1 MSMRALK
8 LNFRTTLCF
17 GVVCFLL
24 LIQGAMT
31 LIKVDKVYSSTVE
44 IQNNW
49 LPSIRLAGQIDSTF
63 YKLRLELRRYA
74 MEYADK
80 NPASLDKLNAVRS
93 EVLQVAE
100 RYGPLVA
107 SPEERTKYNEALT
120 EIKNYTQKMDEF
132 LAQASSFSAEQM
144 AVYLRDVNGPIAG
157 QVQASISDL
166 IAINEQGSKTAVQA
180 AAREHDAARLF
191 TWVLM
196 VSSVLIAVVVARL
209 LTRSIINPVREL
221 LVSTGKIAEG
231 DLREAITVSG
241 NDELT
246 ELQKSTATMQMNLK
260 STLQHISE
268 ASGQLASAAEE
279 MSAITRESTA
289 GIERQS
295 LETDQAAT
303 AVNQMTAAVE
313 EVARNAVSASQSTQD
328 SQRSASVGMERVT
341 QTIASI
347 EKLSTTVQQTGVEVE
362 GLAKQ
367 AQDIAR
373 VVEVIRSIAEQ
384 TNLLALNAAIE
395 AARAGEQGRGF
406 AVVADEV
413 RALAH
418 RTQTSTQE
426 IEQMIAKIQSCSS
439 EAVASM
445 VLNRNEAVDSLK
457 VAHEAG
463 VAITQ
468 ITQAITDI
476 NERNLMIATA
486 SEEQAQVAR
495 SVDQNLISIRDL
507 SIQSSSAAGQASV
520 ASQELSRL
528 AVDLKQAHQKA
539 AHGCTCSSS
548 MRSRAPSCDTSAG
561 TWVMPKR
568 RVRRPCWSK

>member
-1 MSMRALK
+1 MRALK

-17 GVVCFLL
+17 GLVCLLL

-44 IQNNW
+44 IETNW
-49 LPSIRLAGQIDSTF
+49 LPSIRLAGEIDSAF
-63 YKLRLELRRYA
+63 YKLRLDLRRYA
-74 MEYADK
+74 MDISRQD
-80 NPASLDKLNAVRS
+80 PASLEKLKATRT
-93 EVLQVAE
+93 EALDIAE
-100 RYGPLVA
+100 RYGPLV
-107 SPEERTKYNEALT
+107 SGPEEQAKYNEALAS
-120 EIKNYTQKMDEF
+120 IKNYSQKMDEF
-132 LAQASSFSAEQM
+132 LAQASTLSAEQM
-144 AVYLRDVNGPIAG
+144 STYLREVNGPIALD
-157 QVQASISDL
+157 VQRSISEL
-166 IAINEQGSKTAVQA
+166 IALNERGSKAAVQVA
-180 AAREHDAARLF
+180 SSEYDAARLF
-191 TWVLM
+191 TWILM
-196 VSSVLIAVVVARL
+196 AASLLITVVVASL
-209 LTRSIINPVREL
+209 FTRSIITPVREL
-221 LVSTGKIAEG
+221 LVSTGKIADG
-231 DLREAITVSG
+231 DLRVAIAING

-246 ELQKSTATMQMNLK
+246 ALQRSTASMQMNLK

-268 ASGQLASAAEE
+268 ASGQLAAAAEE
-279 MSAITRESTA
+279 MSAITRESSA

-295 LETDQAAT
+295 METDQAAT

-328 SQRSASVGMERVT
+328 SQRSAKVGQERVT

-347 EKLSTTVQQTGVEVE
+347 EKLSATVQQTGVEVE
-362 GLAKQ
+362 GLARQ

-426 IEQMIAKIQSCSS
+426 IEQMIAKIQTCSS
-439 EAVASM
+439 EAVSSM
-445 VLNRNEAVDSLK
+445 ALNRNEAVDSLK
-457 VAHEAG
+457 IAHEAG
-463 VAITQ
+463 LAITQ
-468 ITQAITDI
+468 ITEAITDI
-476 NERNLMIATA
+476 NDRNLLIATA
-486 SEEQAQVAR
+486 SEEQAHVAR

-507 SIQSSSAAGQASV
+507 SIQSSSAAGQTSI

-528 AVDLKQAHQKA
+528 AVDLKQI
-539 AHGCTCSSS
+539 
-548 MRSRAPSCDTSAG
+548 
-561 TWVMPKR
+561 V
-568 RVRRPCWSK
+568 SKFAVA

>member
-17 GVVCFLL
+17 GVVCLLL

-44 IQNNW
+44 IENNW
-49 LPSIRLAGQIDSTF
+49 LPSIRTAGELDSAF
-63 YKLRLELRRYA
+63 YKLRLDLRRYA
-74 MEYADK
+74 METTRQD
-80 NPASLDKLNAVRS
+80 PASLEKLKATRT
-93 EVLQVAE
+93 EVLDVAE
-100 RYGPLVA
+100 RYALLVS
-107 SPEERTKYNEALT
+107 SPEEQGKYNEAFT
-120 EIKNYTQKMDEF
+120 SIKNYGQKMDEF
-132 LAQASSFSAEQM
+132 LAQASSLSVEQM
-144 AVYLRDVNGPIAG
+144 STYLRDVNGPIALD
-157 QVQASISDL
+157 VQRAIREL
-166 IAINEQGSKTAVQA
+166 IALNEKGSKTAVQVA
-180 AAREHDAARLF
+180 SSEYETARLF
-191 TWVLM
+191 TWILM
-196 VSSVLIAVVVARL
+196 VGSLLITVVVARL
-209 LTRSIINPVREL
+209 FTRSIIAPVREL
-221 LVSTGKIAEG
+221 LVSTGKIADG
-231 DLREAITVSG
+231 DLRVAIAING

-246 ELQKSTATMQMNLK
+246 ALQRSTASMQMNLK

-279 MSAITRESTA
+279 MSAITRESSA

-303 AVNQMTAAVE
+303 AVNEMTAAVE

-328 SQRSASVGMERVT
+328 SQRSAKMGQERVT

-347 EKLSTTVQQTGVEVE
+347 EKLSATVQQTGVEVE

-439 EAVASM
+439 EAVSSM
-445 VLNRNEAVDSLK
+445 ALNRNEAVDSLK
-457 VAHEAG
+457 IAHEAG
-463 VAITQ
+463 LAITQ
-468 ITQAITDI
+468 ITEAITDI
-476 NERNLMIATA
+476 NERNLLIATA
-486 SEEQAQVAR
+486 SEEQAHVAR

-507 SIQSSSAAGQASV
+507 SIQSSSAAGQTSI

-528 AVDLKQAHQKA
+528 AVDLKQI
-539 AHGCTCSSS
+539 
-548 MRSRAPSCDTSAG
+548 
-561 TWVMPKR
+561 V
-568 RVRRPCWSK
+568 SKFSVA

>member
-1 MSMRALK
+1 MRALK

-17 GVVCFLL
+17 GLVCLLL

-44 IQNNW
+44 IETNW
-49 LPSIRLAGQIDSTF
+49 LPSIRLAGEIDSAF
-63 YKLRLELRRYA
+63 YKLRLDLRRYA
-74 MEYADK
+74 MDISRQD
-80 NPASLDKLNAVRS
+80 PASLEKLKATRT
-93 EVLQVAE
+93 EALDIAE
-100 RYGPLVA
+100 RYGPLV
-107 SPEERTKYNEALT
+107 SGPEEQAKYNEALAS
-120 EIKNYTQKMDEF
+120 IKNYSQKMDEF
-132 LAQASSFSAEQM
+132 LAQASTLSAEQM
-144 AVYLRDVNGPIAG
+144 STYLREVNGPIALD
-157 QVQASISDL
+157 VQRSISEL
-166 IAINEQGSKTAVQA
+166 IALNERGSKAAVQVA
-180 AAREHDAARLF
+180 SSEYDAARLF
-191 TWVLM
+191 TWILM
-196 VSSVLIAVVVARL
+196 AASLLITVVVASL
-209 LTRSIINPVREL
+209 FTRSIITPVREL
-221 LVSTGKIAEG
+221 LVSTGKIADG
-231 DLREAITVSG
+231 DLRVAIAING

-246 ELQKSTATMQMNLK
+246 ALQRSTASMQMNLK

-279 MSAITRESTA
+279 MSAITRESSA

-295 LETDQAAT
+295 METDQAAT

-328 SQRSASVGMERVT
+328 SQRSAKVGQERVT

-347 EKLSTTVQQTGVEVE
+347 EKLSATVQQTGVEVE
-362 GLAKQ
+362 GLARQ

-426 IEQMIAKIQSCSS
+426 IEQMIAKIQTCSS
-439 EAVASM
+439 EAVSSM
-445 VLNRNEAVDSLK
+445 ALNRNEAVDSLK
-457 VAHEAG
+457 IAHEAG
-463 VAITQ
+463 LAITQ
-468 ITQAITDI
+468 ITEAITDI
-476 NERNLMIATA
+476 NDRNLLIATA
-486 SEEQAQVAR
+486 SEEQAHVAR

-507 SIQSSSAAGQASV
+507 SIQSSSAAGQTSI

-528 AVDLKQAHQKA
+528 AVDLKQI
-539 AHGCTCSSS
+539 
-548 MRSRAPSCDTSAG
+548 
-561 TWVMPKR
+561 V
-568 RVRRPCWSK
+568 SKFAVA

>member
-17 GVVCFLL
+17 GLVCLLL

-44 IQNNW
+44 IETNW
-49 LPSIRLAGQIDSTF
+49 LPSIRLAGEIDSAF
-63 YKLRLELRRYA
+63 YKLRLDLRRYA
-74 MEYADK
+74 MDISRQD
-80 NPASLDKLNAVRS
+80 PASLEKLKATRT
-93 EVLQVAE
+93 EALDVAE
-100 RYGPLVA
+100 RYGPLVS
-107 SPEERTKYNEALT
+107 SPEEQAKYNDALT
-120 EIKNYTQKMDEF
+120 GIKNYSQKMDEF
-132 LAQASSFSAEQM
+132 LAQASTLSAEQM
-144 AVYLRDVNGPIAG
+144 STYLREVNGPIALD
-157 QVQASISDL
+157 VQRSISEL
-166 IAINEQGSKTAVQA
+166 IALNERGSKAAVQVA
-180 AAREHDAARLF
+180 SSEYDAARLF
-191 TWVLM
+191 TWILM
-196 VSSVLIAVVVARL
+196 AASLLITVVVASL
-209 LTRSIINPVREL
+209 FTRSIITPVREL
-221 LVSTGKIAEG
+221 LVSTGKIADG
-231 DLREAITVSG
+231 DLRVAIAING

-246 ELQKSTATMQMNLK
+246 ALQRSTASMQMNLK

-268 ASGQLASAAEE
+268 ASGQLAAAAEE
-279 MSAITRESTA
+279 MSAITRESSA

-295 LETDQAAT
+295 METDQAAT

-328 SQRSASVGMERVT
+328 SQRSAKVGQERVT

-347 EKLSTTVQQTGVEVE
+347 EKLSATVQQTGVEVE
-362 GLAKQ
+362 GLARQ

-426 IEQMIAKIQSCSS
+426 IEQMIAKIQTCSS
-439 EAVASM
+439 EAVSSM
-445 VLNRNEAVDSLK
+445 ALNRNEAVDSLK
-457 VAHEAG
+457 IAHEAG
-463 VAITQ
+463 LAITQ
-468 ITQAITDI
+468 ITEAITDI
-476 NERNLMIATA
+476 NDRNLLIATA
-486 SEEQAQVAR
+486 SEEQAHVAR

-507 SIQSSSAAGQASV
+507 SIQSSSAAGQTSI

-528 AVDLKQAHQKA
+528 AVDLKQI
-539 AHGCTCSSS
+539 
-548 MRSRAPSCDTSAG
+548 
-561 TWVMPKR
+561 V
-568 RVRRPCWSK
+568 SKFAVA

>member
-1 MSMRALK
+1 MRALK

-44 IQNNW
+44 IENNW

-63 YKLRLELRRYA
+63 YKLRLDLRRYA

-80 NPASLDKLNAVRS
+80 DPASLEKLKAVRA

-100 RYGPLVA
+100 HYGTLVS
-107 SPEERTKYNEALT
+107 SPEERTKYDQALS
-120 EIKNYTQKMDEF
+120 EIKNYSQKMDEF
-132 LAQASSFSAEQM
+132 LAQASSFSEEQM
-144 AVYLRDVNGPIAG
+144 AVYLRDVNGPIAR

-180 AAREHDAARLF
+180 AASEHDAARLF

-221 LVSTGKIAEG
+221 LVSTGKIADG
-231 DLREAITVSG
+231 DLRVAIAISG

-246 ELQKSTATMQMNLK
+246 ELQRSTATMQMNLK

-295 LETDQAAT
+295 QETDQAAT

-328 SQRSASVGMERVT
+328 SQRSANVGMERVT

-445 VLNRNEAVDSLK
+445 ALNRNEAVDSLK

-507 SIQSSSAAGQASV
+507 SIQSSSAAGQTSV

-528 AVDLKQAHQKA
+528 AVDLKQIVAKFA
-539 AHGCTCSSS
+539 VS
-548 MRSRAPSCDTSAG
+548 
-561 TWVMPKR
+561 
-568 RVRRPCWSK
+568 

>member
-24 LIQGAMT
+24 LVQGAMT

-44 IQNNW
+44 IENNW

-63 YKLRLELRRYA
+63 YKLRLDLRRYA

-80 NPASLDKLNAVRS
+80 DPASLEKLKAVRA

-100 RYGPLVA
+100 HYGTLVS
-107 SPEERTKYNEALT
+107 SPEERTKYDQALS
-120 EIKNYTQKMDEF
+120 EIKNYSQKMDEF
-132 LAQASSFSAEQM
+132 LAQASSFSEEQM
-144 AVYLRDVNGPIAG
+144 AVYLRDVNGPIAR

-180 AAREHDAARLF
+180 AASEHDAARLF

-221 LVSTGKIAEG
+221 LVSTGKIADG
-231 DLREAITVSG
+231 DLRVAIAISG

-246 ELQKSTATMQMNLK
+246 ELQRSTATMQMNLK

-295 LETDQAAT
+295 QETDQAAT

-328 SQRSASVGMERVT
+328 SQRSANVGMERVT

-445 VLNRNEAVDSLK
+445 ALNRNEAVDSLK

-507 SIQSSSAAGQASV
+507 SIQSSSAAGQTSV

-528 AVDLKQAHQKA
+528 AVDLKQIVAKFA
-539 AHGCTCSSS
+539 VS
-548 MRSRAPSCDTSAG
+548 
-561 TWVMPKR
+561 
-568 RVRRPCWSK
+568 

>member
-1 MSMRALK
+1 MRALK

-17 GVVCFLL
+17 GLVCLLL

-44 IQNNW
+44 IETNW
-49 LPSIRLAGQIDSTF
+49 LPSIRLAGEIDSAF
-63 YKLRLELRRYA
+63 YKLRLDLRRYA
-74 MEYADK
+74 MDISRQD
-80 NPASLDKLNAVRS
+80 PASLEKLKATRT
-93 EVLQVAE
+93 EALDVAE
-100 RYGPLVA
+100 RYGPLV
-107 SPEERTKYNEALT
+107 SGPEEQAKYNEALAS
-120 EIKNYTQKMDEF
+120 IKNYSQKMDEF
-132 LAQASSFSAEQM
+132 LAQASTLSAEQM
-144 AVYLRDVNGPIAG
+144 STYLREVNGPIALD
-157 QVQASISDL
+157 VQRSISEL
-166 IAINEQGSKTAVQA
+166 IALNERGSKAAVQVA
-180 AAREHDAARLF
+180 SSEYDAARLF
-191 TWVLM
+191 TWILM
-196 VSSVLIAVVVARL
+196 AASLLITVVVASL
-209 LTRSIINPVREL
+209 FNRSIITPVREL
-221 LVSTGKIAEG
+221 LVSTGKIADG
-231 DLREAITVSG
+231 DLRVAIAING

-246 ELQKSTATMQMNLK
+246 ALQRSTASMQMNLK

-268 ASGQLASAAEE
+268 ASGQLAAAAEE
-279 MSAITRESTA
+279 MSAITRESSA

-295 LETDQAAT
+295 METDQAAT

-328 SQRSASVGMERVT
+328 SQRSAKVGQERVT

-347 EKLSTTVQQTGVEVE
+347 EKLSATVQQTGVEVE
-362 GLAKQ
+362 GLARQ

-426 IEQMIAKIQSCSS
+426 IEQMIAKIQTCSS
-439 EAVASM
+439 EAVSSM
-445 VLNRNEAVDSLK
+445 ALNRNEAVDSLK
-457 VAHEAG
+457 IAHEAG
-463 VAITQ
+463 LAITQ
-468 ITQAITDI
+468 ITEAITDI
-476 NERNLMIATA
+476 NDRNLLIATA
-486 SEEQAQVAR
+486 SEEQAHVAR

-507 SIQSSSAAGQASV
+507 SIQSSSAAGQTSI

-528 AVDLKQAHQKA
+528 AVDLKQI
-539 AHGCTCSSS
+539 
-548 MRSRAPSCDTSAG
+548 
-561 TWVMPKR
+561 V
-568 RVRRPCWSK
+568 SKFAVA

>member
-1 MSMRALK
+1 
-8 LNFRTTLCF
+8 
-17 GVVCFLL
+17 
-24 LIQGAMT
+24 MT

-63 YKLRLELRRYA
+63 YKLRLDLRRYA

-80 NPASLDKLNAVRS
+80 DPASLEKLKAVRA

-100 RYGPLVA
+100 HYGTLVS
-107 SPEERTKYNEALT
+107 SPEERTKYDQALS
-120 EIKNYTQKMDEF
+120 EIKNYSQKMDEF
-132 LAQASSFSAEQM
+132 LAQASSFSEEQM
-144 AVYLRDVNGPIAG
+144 AVYLRDVNGPIAR

-180 AAREHDAARLF
+180 AASEHDAARLF

-221 LVSTGKIAEG
+221 LVSTGKIADG
-231 DLREAITVSG
+231 DLRVAIAISG

-246 ELQKSTATMQMNLK
+246 ELQRSTATMQMNLK

-295 LETDQAAT
+295 QETDQAAT

-328 SQRSASVGMERVT
+328 SQRSANVGMERVT

-445 VLNRNEAVDSLK
+445 ALNRNEAVDSLK

-507 SIQSSSAAGQASV
+507 SIQSSSAAGQTSV

-528 AVDLKQAHQKA
+528 AVDLKQIVAKFA
-539 AHGCTCSSS
+539 VS
-548 MRSRAPSCDTSAG
+548 
-561 TWVMPKR
+561 
-568 RVRRPCWSK
+568 

>member
-17 GVVCFLL
+17 GLVCLLL

-44 IQNNW
+44 IETNW
-49 LPSIRLAGQIDSTF
+49 LPSIRLAGEIDSAF
-63 YKLRLELRRYA
+63 YKLRLDLRRYA
-74 MEYADK
+74 MDISRQD
-80 NPASLDKLNAVRS
+80 PASLEKLKATRT
-93 EVLQVAE
+93 EALEIAE
-100 RYGPLVA
+100 RYGPLV
-107 SPEERTKYNEALT
+107 SGPEEQAKYNDALT
-120 EIKNYTQKMDEF
+120 GIKNYSQKMDEF
-132 LAQASSFSAEQM
+132 LAQASTLSAEQM
-144 AVYLRDVNGPIAG
+144 STYLREVNGPIALD
-157 QVQASISDL
+157 VQRSISEL
-166 IAINEQGSKTAVQA
+166 IALNERGSKAAVQVA
-180 AAREHDAARLF
+180 SSEYDAARLF
-191 TWVLM
+191 TWILM
-196 VSSVLIAVVVARL
+196 AASLLITVVVASL
-209 LTRSIINPVREL
+209 FTRSIITPVREL
-221 LVSTGKIAEG
+221 LVSTGKIADG
-231 DLREAITVSG
+231 DLRVAIAING

-246 ELQKSTATMQMNLK
+246 ALQRSTASMQMNLK

-279 MSAITRESTA
+279 MSAITRESSA

-295 LETDQAAT
+295 METDQAAT

-328 SQRSASVGMERVT
+328 SQRSAKVGQERVT

-347 EKLSTTVQQTGVEVE
+347 EKLSATVQQTGVEVE
-362 GLAKQ
+362 GLARQ

-426 IEQMIAKIQSCSS
+426 IEQMIAKIQTCSS
-439 EAVASM
+439 EAVSSM
-445 VLNRNEAVDSLK
+445 ALNRNEAVDSLK
-457 VAHEAG
+457 IAHEAG
-463 VAITQ
+463 LAITQ
-468 ITQAITDI
+468 ITEAITDI
-476 NERNLMIATA
+476 NDRNLLIATA
-486 SEEQAQVAR
+486 SEEQAHVAR

-507 SIQSSSAAGQASV
+507 SIQSSSAAGQTSI

-528 AVDLKQAHQKA
+528 AVDLKQI
-539 AHGCTCSSS
+539 
-548 MRSRAPSCDTSAG
+548 
-561 TWVMPKR
+561 V
-568 RVRRPCWSK
+568 SKFAVA

>member
-17 GVVCFLL
+17 GLVCLLL

-44 IQNNW
+44 IETNW
-49 LPSIRLAGQIDSTF
+49 LPSIRLAGEIDSAF
-63 YKLRLELRRYA
+63 YKLRLDLRRYA
-74 MEYADK
+74 MDISRQD
-80 NPASLDKLNAVRS
+80 PASLEKLKATRT
-93 EVLQVAE
+93 EALEIAE
-100 RYGPLVA
+100 RYGPLV
-107 SPEERTKYNEALT
+107 SGPEEQAKYNDALT
-120 EIKNYTQKMDEF
+120 GIKNYSQKMDEF
-132 LAQASSFSAEQM
+132 LAQASTLSAEQM
-144 AVYLRDVNGPIAG
+144 STYLREVNGPIALD
-157 QVQASISDL
+157 VQRSISEL
-166 IAINEQGSKTAVQA
+166 IALNERGSKAAVQVA
-180 AAREHDAARLF
+180 SSEYDAARLF
-191 TWVLM
+191 TWILM
-196 VSSVLIAVVVARL
+196 AASLLITVVVASL
-209 LTRSIINPVREL
+209 FTRSIITPVREL
-221 LVSTGKIAEG
+221 LVSTGKIADG
-231 DLREAITVSG
+231 DLRVAIAING

-246 ELQKSTATMQMNLK
+246 ALQRSTASMQMNLK

-279 MSAITRESTA
+279 MSAITRESSA

-295 LETDQAAT
+295 METDQAAT

-328 SQRSASVGMERVT
+328 SQRSAKVGQERVT

-347 EKLSTTVQQTGVEVE
+347 EKLSATVQQTGVEVE

-426 IEQMIAKIQSCSS
+426 IEQMIAKIQTCSS
-439 EAVASM
+439 EAVSSM
-445 VLNRNEAVDSLK
+445 ALNRNEAVDSLK
-457 VAHEAG
+457 IAHEAG
-463 VAITQ
+463 LAITQ
-468 ITQAITDI
+468 ITEAITDI
-476 NERNLMIATA
+476 NDRNLLIATA
-486 SEEQAQVAR
+486 SEEQAHVAR

-507 SIQSSSAAGQASV
+507 SIQSSSAAGQTSI

-528 AVDLKQAHQKA
+528 AVDLKQI
-539 AHGCTCSSS
+539 
-548 MRSRAPSCDTSAG
+548 
-561 TWVMPKR
+561 V
-568 RVRRPCWSK
+568 SKFAVA

>member
-1 MSMRALK
+1 MRALK

-63 YKLRLELRRYA
+63 YKLRLDLRRYA

-80 NPASLDKLNAVRS
+80 DPASLEKLKAVRA

-100 RYGPLVA
+100 HYGTLVT
-107 SPEERTKYNEALT
+107 SPEERTKYDQALS
-120 EIKNYTQKMDEF
+120 EIKNYSQKMDEF

-144 AVYLRDVNGPIAG
+144 AVYLRDVNGPIAR

-180 AAREHDAARLF
+180 AASEHDAARLF

-221 LVSTGKIAEG
+221 LVSTGKIADG
-231 DLREAITVSG
+231 DLRVAITISG

-347 EKLSTTVQQTGVEVE
+347 EKLSSTVQQTGVEVE

-507 SIQSSSAAGQASV
+507 SIQSSSAAGQTSV

-528 AVDLKQAHQKA
+528 AVDLKQIVAKFA
-539 AHGCTCSSS
+539 VS
-548 MRSRAPSCDTSAG
+548 
-561 TWVMPKR
+561 
-568 RVRRPCWSK
+568 

>member
-17 GVVCFLL
+17 GVVCLLL

-31 LIKVDKVYSSTVE
+31 LIKVDKVYASTVE
-44 IQNNW
+44 IETNW
-49 LPSIRLAGQIDSTF
+49 LPSIRLAGEIDSAF
-63 YKLRLELRRYA
+63 YKLRLDLRRYA
-74 MEYADK
+74 MDIGRQD
-80 NPASLDKLNAVRS
+80 PASLEKLKATRT
-93 EVLQVAE
+93 EALDVAA
-100 RYGPLVA
+100 RYAPLV
-107 SPEERTKYNEALT
+107 SGPEEQAKYNDALNG
-120 EIKNYTQKMDEF
+120 IKNYSQKMDEF
-132 LAQASSFSAEQM
+132 LAQASTLSVEQM
-144 AVYLRDVNGPIAG
+144 STYLRDVNGPIALE
-157 QVQASISDL
+157 VQRSISEL
-166 IAINEQGSKTAVQA
+166 IALNERGSKTAVQVA
-180 AAREHDAARLF
+180 SSEYDAARLF
-191 TWVLM
+191 TWILMGVSLLLTVL
-196 VSSVLIAVVVARL
+196 VAHL
-209 LTRSIINPVREL
+209 FTRSIITPVREL
-221 LVSTGKIAEG
+221 LVSTGKIADG
-231 DLREAITVSG
+231 DLRVAIAING

-246 ELQKSTATMQMNLK
+246 ALQRSTASMQMNLK

-268 ASGQLASAAEE
+268 ASGQLAAAAEE
-279 MSAITRESTA
+279 MSAITRESSA

-295 LETDQAAT
+295 METDQAAT
-303 AVNQMTAAVE
+303 AVNEMTAAVE

-328 SQRSASVGMERVT
+328 SQRSAKVGQERVT

-347 EKLSTTVQQTGVEVE
+347 EKLSATVQQTGVEVE

-426 IEQMIAKIQSCSS
+426 IEQMIAKIQTCSS
-439 EAVASM
+439 EAVSSM
-445 VLNRNEAVDSLK
+445 ALNRNEAVDSLK
-457 VAHEAG
+457 IAHEAG
-463 VAITQ
+463 LAITQ
-468 ITQAITDI
+468 ITEAIADI
-476 NERNLMIATA
+476 NDRNLLIATA
-486 SEEQAQVAR
+486 SEEQAHVAR

-507 SIQSSSAAGQASV
+507 SIQSSSAAGQTSI

-528 AVDLKQAHQKA
+528 AVDLKQI
-539 AHGCTCSSS
+539 
-548 MRSRAPSCDTSAG
+548 
-561 TWVMPKR
+561 V
-568 RVRRPCWSK
+568 SKFAVA

>member
-17 GVVCFLL
+17 GVVCLLL

-31 LIKVDKVYSSTVE
+31 LIKVDKVYSSTVDIE
-44 IQNNW
+44 TNW
-49 LPSIRLAGQIDSTF
+49 LPSIRLGGEIDAAF
-63 YKLRLELRRYA
+63 YKLRLDLRRFA
-74 MEYADK
+74 MESDHQD
-80 NPASLDKLNAVRS
+80 PASLEKLKSIRAAAL
-93 EVLQVAE
+93 EVAE
-100 RYGPLVA
+100 RYAPLV
-107 SPEERTKYNEALT
+107 SGPEEEAKYKQAMSG
-120 EIKNYTQKMDEF
+120 IKNYVQKTDEF
-132 LAQASSFSAEQM
+132 LAQVSTLSPEQM
-144 AVYLRDVNGPIAG
+144 STYLRDVNGPIALE
-157 QVQASISDL
+157 VQRFISEL
-166 IAINEQGSKTAVQA
+166 IELNARGSSQAVQVA
-180 AAREHDAARLF
+180 SGEYQAARLF
-191 TWVLM
+191 TWLLM
-196 VSSVLIAVVVARL
+196 IGSVLLTLVVARL
-209 LTRSIINPVREL
+209 FTRSIIKPVREL
-221 LVSTGKIAEG
+221 LVSTGKIADG
-231 DLREAITVSG
+231 DLRVAIAVNG

-246 ELQKSTATMQMNLK
+246 ELQRSTASMQMNLK

-279 MSAITRESTA
+279 MSAITRESSA

-295 LETDQAAT
+295 METDQAAT
-303 AVNQMTAAVE
+303 AVNEMTAAVE

-328 SQRSASVGMERVT
+328 SQRSAKVGHERVT

-347 EKLSTTVQQTGVEVE
+347 EKLSATVQQTGIEVE

-426 IEQMIAKIQSCSS
+426 IEQMIAKIQTCSS
-439 EAVASM
+439 DAVSSM
-445 VLNRNEAVDSLK
+445 ALNRNEALDSLK
-457 VAHEAG
+457 IAHEAG
-463 VAITQ
+463 LAITQ
-468 ITQAITDI
+468 ITEAITDI
-476 NERNLMIATA
+476 NDRNLLIATA
-486 SEEQAQVAR
+486 SEEQAHVAR

-507 SIQSSSAAGQASV
+507 SIQSSSAAGQTSI

-528 AVDLKQAHQKA
+528 AVDLKQI
-539 AHGCTCSSS
+539 
-548 MRSRAPSCDTSAG
+548 
-561 TWVMPKR
+561 V
-568 RVRRPCWSK
+568 SKFAVA

>member
-1 MSMRALK
+1 MSMRSLK

-31 LIKVDKVYSSTVE
+31 LIKVDQVYSSTVE
-44 IQNNW
+44 IDTNW
-49 LPSIRLAGQIDSTF
+49 LPSIRLAGKIDTAF
-63 YKLRLELRRYA
+63 YKLRLDLRRYA
-74 MEYADK
+74 MEYGAKD
-80 NPASLDKLNAVRS
+80 PASLEKVKAVRD
-93 EVLQVAE
+93 EALQVADS
-100 RYGPLVA
+100 YAPLVS
-107 SPEERTKYNEALT
+107 SPEEQAKYNEVLT
-120 EIKNYTQKMDEF
+120 DIKSYSQKMDEF
-132 LAQASSFSAEQM
+132 LAQASSFSPEQM
-144 AVYLRDVNGPIAG
+144 AAYLRDVNGPIGLKA
-157 QVQASISDL
+157 QKDLDEL
-166 IAINEQGSKTAVQA
+166 IAINEQGSTSTVQF

-191 TWVLM
+191 TWILM
-196 VSSVLIAVVVARL
+196 VSSVLITVVVARL
-209 LTRSIINPVREL
+209 FTRSIIHPVREL
-221 LVSTGKIAEG
+221 LVSTGKIADG
-231 DLREAITVSG
+231 DLRLAITISG
-241 NDELT
+241 KDELT
-246 ELQKSTATMQMNLK
+246 DLQKSTAAMQMNLK

-295 LETDQAAT
+295 METDQAAT
-303 AVNQMTAAVE
+303 AVNEMTAAVE

-328 SQRSASVGMERVT
+328 SQRSAKVGQERVT

-347 EKLSTTVQQTGVEVE
+347 EKLSSTVQQTGVEVE

-426 IEQMIAKIQSCSS
+426 IEQMIARIQSCSS

-445 VLNRNEAVDSLK
+445 ALNRDEAVDSLK

-486 SEEQAQVAR
+486 SEQQAQVAR

-507 SIQSSSAAGQASV
+507 SIQSSSAAGQTSI

-528 AVDLKQAHQKA
+528 AVDLKQIVAKF
-539 AHGCTCSSS
+539 SVS
-548 MRSRAPSCDTSAG
+548 
-561 TWVMPKR
+561 
-568 RVRRPCWSK
+568 

>member
-1 MSMRALK
+1 
-8 LNFRTTLCF
+8 
-17 GVVCFLL
+17 
-24 LIQGAMT
+24 MT

-44 IQNNW
+44 IENNW

-63 YKLRLELRRYA
+63 YKLRLDLRRYA

-80 NPASLDKLNAVRS
+80 DPASLEKLKAVRA

-100 RYGPLVA
+100 HYGTLVS
-107 SPEERTKYNEALT
+107 SPEERTKYDQALS
-120 EIKNYTQKMDEF
+120 EIKNYSQKMDEF

-144 AVYLRDVNGPIAG
+144 AVYLRDVNGPIAR

-180 AAREHDAARLF
+180 AASEHDAARLF

-196 VSSVLIAVVVARL
+196 ASSVLIAVVVARL

-221 LVSTGKIAEG
+221 LVSTGKIADG
-231 DLREAITVSG
+231 DLRVAITISG

-347 EKLSTTVQQTGVEVE
+347 EKLSSTVQQTGVEVE

-507 SIQSSSAAGQASV
+507 SIQSSSAAGQTSV

-528 AVDLKQAHQKA
+528 AVDLKQIVAKFA
-539 AHGCTCSSS
+539 VS
-548 MRSRAPSCDTSAG
+548 
-561 TWVMPKR
+561 
-568 RVRRPCWSK
+568 

>member
-17 GVVCFLL
+17 GLVCLLL

-31 LIKVDKVYSSTVE
+31 VVKVDKVYSSTVE
-44 IQNNW
+44 IETNW
-49 LPSIRLAGQIDSTF
+49 LPSIRLAGEIDSAF
-63 YKLRLELRRYA
+63 YKLRLDLRRYA
-74 MEYADK
+74 MDISRQD
-80 NPASLDKLNAVRS
+80 PASLEKLKATRT
-93 EVLQVAE
+93 EALDVAE
-100 RYGPLVA
+100 RYGPLVS
-107 SPEERTKYNEALT
+107 SPEEQAKYNDALT
-120 EIKNYTQKMDEF
+120 GIKNYSQKMDEF
-132 LAQASSFSAEQM
+132 LAQASTLSAEQM
-144 AVYLRDVNGPIAG
+144 STYLREVNGPIALD
-157 QVQASISDL
+157 VQRSISEL
-166 IAINEQGSKTAVQA
+166 IALNERGSKAAVQVA
-180 AAREHDAARLF
+180 SSEYDAARLF
-191 TWVLM
+191 TWILM
-196 VSSVLIAVVVARL
+196 AASLLITVVVASL
-209 LTRSIINPVREL
+209 FTRSIITPVREL
-221 LVSTGKIAEG
+221 LVSTGKIADG
-231 DLREAITVSG
+231 DLRVAIAING

-246 ELQKSTATMQMNLK
+246 ALQRSTASMQMNLK

-268 ASGQLASAAEE
+268 ASGQLAAAAEE
-279 MSAITRESTA
+279 MSAITRESSA

-295 LETDQAAT
+295 METDQAAT

-328 SQRSASVGMERVT
+328 SQRSAKVGQERVT

-347 EKLSTTVQQTGVEVE
+347 EKLSATVQQTGVEVE
-362 GLAKQ
+362 GLARQ

-426 IEQMIAKIQSCSS
+426 IEQMIAKIQTCSS
-439 EAVASM
+439 EAVSSM
-445 VLNRNEAVDSLK
+445 ALNRNEAVDSLK
-457 VAHEAG
+457 IAHEAG
-463 VAITQ
+463 LAITQ
-468 ITQAITDI
+468 ITEAITDI
-476 NERNLMIATA
+476 NDRNLLIATA
-486 SEEQAQVAR
+486 SEEQAHVAR

-507 SIQSSSAAGQASV
+507 SIQSSSAAGQTSI

-528 AVDLKQAHQKA
+528 AVDLKQI
-539 AHGCTCSSS
+539 
-548 MRSRAPSCDTSAG
+548 
-561 TWVMPKR
+561 V
-568 RVRRPCWSK
+568 SKFAVA

>member
-17 GVVCFLL
+17 GVVCLLL

-44 IQNNW
+44 IESNW
-49 LPSIRLAGQIDSTF
+49 LPSIRLAGEIDSAF
-63 YKLRLELRRYA
+63 YKLRLDLRRYA
-74 MEYADK
+74 MDIGRQD
-80 NPASLDKLNAVRS
+80 PASLEKLKATRT
-93 EVLQVAE
+93 EALDLAE
-100 RYGPLVA
+100 RYGPLVS
-107 SPEERTKYNEALT
+107 SPEERAKYNDALT
-120 EIKNYTQKMDEF
+120 GIKNYSQKMDEF
-132 LAQASSFSAEQM
+132 LVQASTLSAEQM
-144 AVYLRDVNGPIAG
+144 STYLRDVNGPIAVA
-157 QVQASISDL
+157 VQRSISEL
-166 IAINEQGSKTAVQA
+166 IALNEQGSKAAVQVA
-180 AAREHDAARLF
+180 SSEYDAARLF
-191 TWVLM
+191 TWILM
-196 VSSVLIAVVVARL
+196 GASLLITVVVASL
-209 LTRSIINPVREL
+209 FTRSIITPVREL
-221 LVSTGKIAEG
+221 LVSTGKIADG
-231 DLREAITVSG
+231 DLRVAIAING

-246 ELQKSTATMQMNLK
+246 ALQRSTASMQMNLK

-268 ASGQLASAAEE
+268 ASGQLAAAAEE
-279 MSAITRESTA
+279 MSAITRESSA

-295 LETDQAAT
+295 METDQAAT
-303 AVNQMTAAVE
+303 AVNEMTAAVE

-328 SQRSASVGMERVT
+328 SQRSAKIGQERVT

-347 EKLSTTVQQTGVEVE
+347 EKLSATVQQTGVEVE

-418 RTQTSTQE
+418 RTQSSTQE
-426 IEQMIAKIQSCSS
+426 IEQMIAKIQTCSS
-439 EAVASM
+439 EAVSSM
-445 VLNRNEAVDSLK
+445 AVNRNEAVDSLK
-457 VAHEAG
+457 IAHEAG
-463 VAITQ
+463 LAITQ
-468 ITQAITDI
+468 ITEAITDI
-476 NERNLMIATA
+476 NERNLLIATA
-486 SEEQAQVAR
+486 SEEQAHVAR

-507 SIQSSSAAGQASV
+507 SIQSSSAAGQTSI

-528 AVDLKQAHQKA
+528 AVDLKQ
-539 AHGCTCSSS
+539 
-548 MRSRAPSCDTSAG
+548 
-561 TWVMPKR
+561 V
-568 RVRRPCWSK
+568 VSKFAVA

>member
-44 IQNNW
+44 IENNW

-63 YKLRLELRRYA
+63 YKLRLDLRRYA

-80 NPASLDKLNAVRS
+80 DPASLEKLKAVRA

-100 RYGPLVA
+100 HYGTLVS
-107 SPEERTKYNEALT
+107 SPEERTKYDQALS
-120 EIKNYTQKMDEF
+120 EIKNYSQKMDEF
-132 LAQASSFSAEQM
+132 LAQASSFSEEQM
-144 AVYLRDVNGPIAG
+144 AVYLRDVNGPIAR

-180 AAREHDAARLF
+180 AASEHDAARLF

-221 LVSTGKIAEG
+221 LVSTGKIADG
-231 DLREAITVSG
+231 DLRVAIAISG

-246 ELQKSTATMQMNLK
+246 ELQRSTATMQMNLK

-295 LETDQAAT
+295 QETDQAAT

-328 SQRSASVGMERVT
+328 SQRSANVGMERVT

-445 VLNRNEAVDSLK
+445 ALNRNEAVDSLK

-507 SIQSSSAAGQASV
+507 SIQSSSAAGQTSV

-528 AVDLKQAHQKA
+528 AVDLKQIVAKFA
-539 AHGCTCSSS
+539 VS
-548 MRSRAPSCDTSAG
+548 
-561 TWVMPKR
+561 
-568 RVRRPCWSK
+568 

>member
-17 GVVCFLL
+17 GLVCLLL

-44 IQNNW
+44 IETNW
-49 LPSIRLAGQIDSTF
+49 LPSIRLAGEIDSAF
-63 YKLRLELRRYA
+63 YKLRLDLRRYA
-74 MEYADK
+74 MDISRQD
-80 NPASLDKLNAVRS
+80 PASLEKLKATRT
-93 EVLQVAE
+93 EALDVAE
-100 RYGPLVA
+100 RYGPLVS
-107 SPEERTKYNEALT
+107 SPEEQAKYNDALT
-120 EIKNYTQKMDEF
+120 GIKNYSQKMDEF
-132 LAQASSFSAEQM
+132 LAQASTLSAEQM
-144 AVYLRDVNGPIAG
+144 STYLREVNGPIALD
-157 QVQASISDL
+157 VQRSISEL
-166 IAINEQGSKTAVQA
+166 IALNERGSKAAVQVA
-180 AAREHDAARLF
+180 SSEYDAARLF
-191 TWVLM
+191 TWILM
-196 VSSVLIAVVVARL
+196 AASLLITVVVASL
-209 LTRSIINPVREL
+209 FTRSIITPVREL
-221 LVSTGKIAEG
+221 LVSTGKIADG
-231 DLREAITVSG
+231 DLRVAIAING

-246 ELQKSTATMQMNLK
+246 ALQRSTASMQMNLK

-268 ASGQLASAAEE
+268 ASGQLAAAAEE
-279 MSAITRESTA
+279 MSAITRESSA

-295 LETDQAAT
+295 METDQAAT

-328 SQRSASVGMERVT
+328 SQRSAKVGQERVT

-347 EKLSTTVQQTGVEVE
+347 EKLSATVQQTGVEVE

-426 IEQMIAKIQSCSS
+426 IEQMIAKIQTCSS
-439 EAVASM
+439 EAVSSM
-445 VLNRNEAVDSLK
+445 ALNRNEAVDSLK
-457 VAHEAG
+457 IAHEAG
-463 VAITQ
+463 LAITQ
-468 ITQAITDI
+468 ITEAITDI
-476 NERNLMIATA
+476 NERNLLIATA
-486 SEEQAQVAR
+486 SEEQAHVAR

-507 SIQSSSAAGQASV
+507 SIQSSSAAGQTSI

-528 AVDLKQAHQKA
+528 AVDLKQI
-539 AHGCTCSSS
+539 
-548 MRSRAPSCDTSAG
+548 
-561 TWVMPKR
+561 V
-568 RVRRPCWSK
+568 SKFSVA

>member
-63 YKLRLELRRYA
+63 YKLRLDLRRYA

-80 NPASLDKLNAVRS
+80 DPASLEKLKAVRA

-100 RYGPLVA
+100 HYGTLVS
-107 SPEERTKYNEALT
+107 SPEERTKYDQALS
-120 EIKNYTQKMDEF
+120 EIKNYSQKMDEF
-132 LAQASSFSAEQM
+132 LAQASSFSEEQM
-144 AVYLRDVNGPIAG
+144 AVYLRDVNGPIAR

-166 IAINEQGSKTAVQA
+166 IAINEKGSKTAVQA
-180 AAREHDAARLF
+180 AASEHDAARLF

-196 VSSVLIAVVVARL
+196 VSSLLIALVVARL

-221 LVSTGKIAEG
+221 LVSTGKIADG
-231 DLREAITVSG
+231 DLRVAIAISG

-246 ELQKSTATMQMNLK
+246 ELQRSTATMQMNLK

-295 LETDQAAT
+295 QETDQAAT

-328 SQRSASVGMERVT
+328 SQRSANVGMERVT

-445 VLNRNEAVDSLK
+445 ALNRNEAVDSLK

-507 SIQSSSAAGQASV
+507 SIQSSSAAGQTSV

-528 AVDLKQAHQKA
+528 AVDLKQIVAKFA
-539 AHGCTCSSS
+539 VS
-548 MRSRAPSCDTSAG
+548 
-561 TWVMPKR
+561 
-568 RVRRPCWSK
+568 